1 MSVKVQDQCLKKKKT
16 QKTKLRNLESRE
28 GCEWGGKGHKD
39 GERGEKSI
47 TINSMWHESR
57 GRLRGGREL
66 LRDVGR
72 EMG

>member
-1 MSVKVQDQCLKKKKT
+1 MSVESSRPVSQKKKT